1 MIKKIFGF
9 VIALL
14 LLVAAG
20 GYGYLNFYN
29 GYSSLAT
36 GDKVKFTV
44 KEGMTTAEIAT
55 MLHDLKLINEP
66 TVFRLAVKAQRLDNK
81 LQAGN
86 YEVTAGM
93 SDQEIIKALTTGK
106 TRFNKFSV
114 PEGSTVKDIAR
125 KLEKEHLGSADAFM
139 AAAKSYAPYPYMDT
153 ADPNVPLKAE
163 GFACP
168 STYYLPENAK
178 EQDILAMMV
187 KEFDKQ
193 LTPEMRNDVMSSHQ
207 SLRDIVNMAA
217 MVEREATFKEEM
229 PLIAGVFIKR
239 VRMGMPIQSDTTIQ
253 YILGEQKKEITFEDL
268 KLDSPYNTYTHKG
281 LPPGPIANPSMDALR
296 AVLHPVIT
304 DYLYFVADKD
314 GHHQFT
320 KTYEEHLAM
329 IKKIN
334 GDTEP

>member
-1 MIKKIFGF
+1 MVKKILGLAF
-9 VIALL
+9 ALL
-14 LLVAAG
+14 LAVLAG
-20 GYGYLNFYN
+20 SYWYLNYGN
-29 GYSSLAT
+29 SGLAS
-36 GDKVKFTV
+36 GEKVRFTI
-44 KEGMTTAEIAT
+44 KQGMTTAEIAN
-55 MLHDLKLINEP
+55 MLHDLKLIQRPEP
-66 TVFRLAVKAQRLDNK
+66 FRLAVKAQRLDNK

-86 YEVTAGM
+86 YEVTAGA
-93 SDQEIIKALTTGK
+93 SDQEIIKTLTTGK
-106 TRFNKFSV
+106 VRFNKFSV

-125 KLEKEHLGSADAFM
+125 KLEKEHLGSATAFM
-139 AAAKSYAPYPYMDT
+139 EAAKNYTPYPYMET
-153 ADPNVPLKAE
+153 NDPNVPIKAE
-163 GFACP
+163 GFVCP

-178 EQDILAMMV
+178 EKEILAMMV

-193 LTPEMRNDVMSSHQ
+193 LTPELRDDVLGSHQ
-207 SLRDIVNMAA
+207 SLRNVVNMAA

-253 YILGEQKKEITFEDL
+253 YILGEQKKEILFSDL
-268 KLDSPYNTYTHKG
+268 KIVSPYNTYLNKG
-281 LPPGPIANPSMDALR
+281 LPPGPIANPSMDAVR

-320 KTYEEHLAM
+320 KTYDEHLAM

-334 GDTEP
+334 GDSQQ